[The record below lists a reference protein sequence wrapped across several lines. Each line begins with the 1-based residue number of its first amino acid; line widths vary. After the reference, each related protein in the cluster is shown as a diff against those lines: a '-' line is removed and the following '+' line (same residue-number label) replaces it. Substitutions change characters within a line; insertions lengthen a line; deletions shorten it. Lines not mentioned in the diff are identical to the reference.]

1 MMNDEWKTG
10 APLDLTLAIHGGRP
24 ACPEGPP
31 PWPPRDDAVAA
42 ALRLASEDGSWGQYH
57 GPHLPRLAAALAE
70 KFAVEYVLPCCSGT
84 FAVQLALRA
93 LGVAGGDEVVL
104 AGYDFPGNFRAIEA
118 VGATPVLVDIAA
130 DSWNL
135 DVQQLASVTG
145 DKIKA
150 VLASHLHGGLVDMPA
165 LMLLARERN
174 WLVVEDACQVP
185 GARVS
190 GRPAGSWGDAGVL
203 SFGGSKLLSAG
214 RGGAV
219 LCHQAEAF
227 QRAKIFCEQGNHA
240 FPLSELQA
248 LVVNP
253 QLESL
258 PSRHQRRLQAVDRL
272 LDRLGEVPGL
282 RPLSDLPD
290 DSSPAYYKLGFE
302 FRRASLGDC
311 PREQFVRS
319 VQAEGIALD
328 TGFRGFLHRGS
339 RRCRR
344 AMPLDV
350 ADQAAERAVLLHHPA
365 LLAEPDV
372 VDRIAAGLKKVCTA
386 LAR

>member
-1 MMNDEWKTG
+1 MNDEWKTNS
-10 APLDLTLAIHGGRP
+10 PLDPTLAIHGGRP
-24 ACPEGPP
+24 ACPDGPP
-31 PWPPRDDAVAA
+31 RWPPHDEAVAA
-42 ALRLASEDGSWGQYH
+42 ALGAAAEDGSWGHYN

-70 KFAVEYVLPCCSGT
+70 RFAVQFVLPCCSGT

-93 LGVAGGDEVVL
+93 LGVGSGDEVIL

-135 DVQQLASVTG
+135 DVRQLASVTG

-150 VLASHLHGGLVDMPA
+150 VLASHLHGGLVDMQQ
-165 LMLLARERN
+165 LMALARERG

-185 GARVS
+185 GAGVC

-219 LCHQAEAF
+219 LCHQAEVQ

-248 LVVNP
+248 LVVHP

-258 PSRHQRRLQAVDRL
+258 PSRHGRRLQAVARL
-272 LDRLGEVPGL
+272 LAGLQDTPGL
-282 RPLSDLPD
+282 RPLTGLPD
-290 DSSPAYYKLGFE
+290 DSSPAYYKLAFE
-302 FRRASLGDC
+302 YRGAALGNC
-311 PREQFVRS
+311 PREQFVRM

-328 TGFRGFLHRGS
+328 TGFRGFLQRGP

-344 AMPLDV
+344 GMSLHV
-350 ADQAAERAVLLHHPA
+350 AGQAAERAVLLHHPA
-365 LLAEPDV
+365 LLEEPTRLDH
-372 VDRIAAGLKKVCTA
+372 IAAGLKKVCTA